1 MELSRQRA
9 RMLWMGLLLLLAFL
23 ALGYRLV
30 DLQVVRHEE
39 FREQAERSHSLRIP
53 LKGHRGDILDVRGE
67 VLARSLPSRTIC
79 ADPSLM
85 GSHFP
90 AVARV
95 AAALL
100 GTNELQLANAL
111 QPRLR
116 TNALGEVLIDG
127 SGRPMT
133 NRYVT
138 LRRKV
143 PDEEWQQI
151 RRAFT
156 NATFGLGPERKR
168 DINLLRRS
176 IYVASEED
184 EIRVYPNRSLAG
196 SVLGFTDADG
206 HGLEGMEAF
215 LNDQL
220 RGIDGRIDTERTR
233 KGGELRR
240 FRELVI
246 EPEHGKHIVLTL
258 EARLQLICEEEL
270 EAAVKQFQA
279 KGGCVVAVQPA
290 TGRVLAMASHPSF
303 DPNRP
308 PLDSDSPAIR
318 RNWAVSYTFEPG
330 STFKLVAATAALDQR
345 CVELHDVVDCGERGR
360 WVGQIGNE
368 TIHLRD
374 SHIMKERY
382 SPVQRVIAESSNIG
396 TFQLTQMLGKS
407 RYADYLFRFGFGQRT
422 GIRLPLEERGI
433 LQATNRWTWTDLSR
447 IGMGYTVS
455 VTPLQLTMAM
465 SALANGGVLMRPQI
479 IDRIV
484 NQEGELL
491 AHPEPEAVRRVCR
504 PETAA
509 KVRQALREVVEDG
522 TGSLVKME
530 RYSVAG
536 KTGTARIAPYREE
549 RYHSSFVGF
558 FPTENPELCIAVV
571 VEDPNPRLGYYG
583 GKVAGPA
590 FRNIASRAADYL
602 GIQPDLP
609 RGDDETADDRDRIRP
624 GLTAVRNRH

>member
-1 MELSRQRA
+1 
-9 RMLWMGLLLLLAFL
+9 
-23 ALGYRLV
+23 
-30 DLQVVRHEE
+30 
-39 FREQAERSHSLRIP
+39 
-53 LKGHRGDILDVRGE
+53 
-67 VLARSLPSRTIC
+67 
-79 ADPSLM
+79 
-85 GSHFP
+85 
-90 AVARV
+90 VARV

-100 GTNELQLANAL
+100 GTNELQLAHAL

-143 PDEEWQQI
+143 PDEEWQLI

-156 NATFGLGPERKR
+156 NATFGLGPDRKR
-168 DINLLRRS
+168 DIGLLRRS

-215 LNDQL
+215 LNEQL
-220 RGIDGRIDTERTR
+220 QGIDGRIDTERTR

-290 TGRVLAMASHPSF
+290 TGRVLAMASHPSY

-308 PLDSDSPAIR
+308 PLDSDNPAIR
-318 RNWAVSYTFEPG
+318 RNWAVSHTFEPG

-345 CVELHDVVDCGERGR
+345 CVELTDVVDCGERGR

-368 TIHLRD
+368 TIQLRD
-374 SHIMKERY
+374 SHVMKERY

-465 SALANGGVLMRPQI
+465 SALANGGILMRPQI

-484 NQEGELL
+484 NHEGELL
-491 AHPEPEAVRRVCR
+491 ARPEPEAVRRVCR

-509 KVRQALREVVEDG
+509 KVRRALREVVEDG

-558 FPTENPELCIAVV
+558 FPAESPELCIAVV

-590 FRNIASRAADYL
+590 FRNIAWRAADYL

-609 RGDDETADDRDRIRP
+609 RGDDETADDRVRP